1 MSSSANTT
9 TTTTINRWGT
19 SYGIRITKPI
29 IDLFPVSD
37 KQKLDVE
44 VRGDKIIFTRSK
56 EPHKTL
62 AEYLDEYGWDGKPPE
77 LTDEDREWL
86 NMPPVG
92 KEI

>member
-1 MSSSANTT
+1 MN

-29 IDLFPVSD
+29 IDMFPVSD

-44 VRGDKIIFTRSK
+44 VKGDKIIFTRSK

-62 AEYLDEYGWDGKPPE
+62 TEYFDEYEWNGKPLE
-77 LTDEDREWL
+77 LTDEDKEWL
-86 NMPPVG
+86 DMPCVG
-92 KEI
+92 KEVPW